1 MICCSSSVHY
11 GKAIR
16 NLYLS
21 TTNHTILDA
30 AEPPHKKMLTPMI
43 SPNLTAGLLG
53 GDGSSAASSSCSAT
67 ATAPSASPSSAS
79 ALATTWVVRR
89 GEVYRE
95 RRRNEDATVRTCG
108 GAERWERRAW
118 GSREPVTAAVAEAAA
133 IGMLGRAN
141 VSAAEHGTEKAGVA
155 AAGGL
160 RKRRYPP
167 IYLWEG
173 VVRLHAGPTVYP
185 EVGPISTVG
194 LGEPLRRS
202 G

>member
-1 MICCSSSVHY
+1 
-11 GKAIR
+11 
-16 NLYLS
+16 
-21 TTNHTILDA
+21 
-30 AEPPHKKMLTPMI
+30 
-43 SPNLTAGLLG
+43 
-53 GDGSSAASSSCSAT
+53 
-67 ATAPSASPSSAS
+67 
-79 ALATTWVVRR
+79 VVRR

-202 G
+202 GWELGKEIHYHPLFSKPREWIDLMMFLSSASLNPNHSL